1 MSPKTD
7 ADEFAEFYG
16 ATYERLIA
24 FLLRS
29 GSSRPDA
36 DDFAQEAMLSLLKV
50 WPSATNRTAY
60 VYKAAIRTLITERS
74 RRRRDLALVV
84 KMAKLRTFAAPEPQ
98 TEVREVLQALR
109 TLKPEQRLVMALTV
123 DGFRPTEIAALT
135 ARSPATVRSN
145 LRLAREN
152 LVRKLVKTVE

>member
-1 MSPKTD
+1 M
-7 ADEFAEFYG
+7 
-16 ATYERLIA
+16 
-24 FLLRS
+24 
-29 GSSRPDA
+29 
-36 DDFAQEAMLSLLKV
+36 
-50 WPSATNRTAY
+50 
-60 VYKAAIRTLITERS
+60 YKAALRTLITERS